1 MLRIWLREVLLTW
14 HDFVASLLPP
24 VQLLSWL
31 RREHLT
37 WEELEERM
45 KQQAFR
51 PVRDQKRGRGEII
64 FGIDVKSL
72 LNFRF
77 CLLTAFDF
85 WVAWVANER
94 QEGPPGSVQ
103 PGIKAANEAS
113 QPEHPSLPSDSGPLL
128 SETHQFTTRTLT
140 PNGQNAFKITGL
152 KAICRDPAS
161 FGFRM
166 WVIDTS
172 RWPKPWQ
179 QSDRP
184 YVPADRSERRGY
196 WAKRRAM
203 KLCLD
208 STKTK

>member
-1 MLRIWLREVLLTW
+1 MSET
-14 HDFVASLLPP
+14 
-24 VQLLSWL
+24 
-31 RREHLT
+31 
-37 WEELEERM
+37 
-45 KQQAFR
+45 
-51 PVRDQKRGRGEII
+51 
-64 FGIDVKSL
+64 
-72 LNFRF
+72 RF

-103 PGIKAANEAS
+103 PGIKVNHLRTSQLNIHPFLAILGGLQAKHLSLLYYKSTNIAGETKNAS
-113 QPEHPSLPSDSGPLL
+113 LNPFWIMD
-128 SETHQFTTRTLT
+128 
-140 PNGQNAFKITGL
+140 L
-152 KAICRDPAS
+152 KAKCRDAAS
-161 FGFRM
+161 VGLRM

-203 KLCLD
+203 KLRLGMALEARLQAC
-208 STKTK
+208 TH